1 MVAHGDMPRCVGI
14 VKSFAQDL
22 VVLDAGGEASVIK
35 DDIAIGKSARYVI
48 WFALSRLFTTFY
60 DIEGDLI
67 WEEERRDLMKC
78 PT

>member
-1 MVAHGDMPRCVGI
+1 MVVHGDIRRCI
-14 VKSFAQDL
+14 VKSFAQDF
-22 VVLDAGGEASVIK
+22 VVLDAGGEVSVIK
-35 DDIAIGKSARYVI
+35 DDIAISKSAQSVI
-48 WFALSRLFTTFY
+48 QFALSRLVSTFY